1 MRILMVQSKY
11 LGEVDAKLRYEIR
24 THFILSKKIIPLAMW
39 LNDYNPSSLI

>member
-24 THFILSKKIIPLAMW
+24 THFILSKKNYTARHVVKRLQ
-39 LNDYNPSSLI
+39 SQ